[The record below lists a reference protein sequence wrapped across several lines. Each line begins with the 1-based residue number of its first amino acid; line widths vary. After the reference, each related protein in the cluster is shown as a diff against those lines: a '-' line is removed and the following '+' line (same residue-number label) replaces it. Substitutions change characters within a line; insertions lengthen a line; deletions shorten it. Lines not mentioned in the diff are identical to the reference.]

1 MNRMLALLLG
11 ACLAVG
17 CSAPKDTSYFAI
29 DTPKGRIVVRLF
41 DETPQHRDN
50 FRKLAAEGYYDG
62 TLFHRII
69 RGFMVQGGDPLS
81 RDDQD
86 PSNDGMGGPSYRI
99 PAEILPALFH
109 RKGALAAAR
118 DNNPEMA
125 SSGSQFYI
133 VHGDVV
139 PDSVLTMM
147 EARMSAQL
155 QRPFTFSPEAR
166 QAYTT
171 IGGAPWLDGQYT
183 VFGEVVEGL
192 DVVDSL
198 AVVPTPRSSG
208 IPAPPQFADRPN
220 EPMPMTVV
228 PLPGYEPKA
237 P

>member
-1 MNRMLALLLG
+1 MNRMLTLLLG
-11 ACLAVG
+11 ACLLVG
-17 CSAPKDTSYFAI
+17 CAPEDTSYFAI

-50 FRKLAAEGYYDG
+50 FSKLATEGYYDG

-69 RGFMVQGGDPLS
+69 RGFMIQGGDPLS

-86 PSNDGMGGPSYRI
+86 PSNDGMGGPEYRI
-99 PAEILPALFH
+99 QAEIKPELFH

-139 PDSVLTMM
+139 PDSILTMM
-147 EARMSAQL
+147 EARMSQQL
-155 QRPFTFSPEAR
+155 RRPFVFTPEAR
-166 QAYTT
+166 QAYSTT
-171 IGGAPWLDGQYT
+171 GGAPWLDGLYT

-192 DVVDSL
+192 DIVDSL
-198 AVVPTPRSSG
+198 AVLPTPRSSG
-208 IPAPPQFADRPN
+208 VPAPPQLADRPN
-220 EPMPMTVV
+220 ENLSITVT
-228 PLPGYEPKA
+228 PLPGYRR
-237 P
+237 

>member
-1 MNRMLALLLG
+1 MNRMLTLLLG
-11 ACLAVG
+11 ACLLAG
-17 CSAPKDTSYFAI
+17 CAPADTSHFAI

-41 DETPQHRDN
+41 DETPLHRDN
-50 FRKLAAEGYYDG
+50 FRKLATEGYYDG

-69 RGFMVQGGDPLS
+69 RGFMIQGGDPLS

-86 PSNDGMGGPSYRI
+86 PSNDGMGGPEYRI
-99 PAEILPALFH
+99 PAEIKPELFH

-147 EARMSAQL
+147 ETRMSMQL
-155 QRPFTFSPEAR
+155 RRPFTFSAEAR
-166 QAYTT
+166 QVYST

-208 IPAPPQFADRPN
+208 VPAPPQLADRPN
-220 EPMPMTVV
+220 ENLSIKVT
-228 PLPGYEPKA
+228 PLPGYRR
-237 P
+237 